1 MKFGHV
7 RSPWPTYSV
16 RSGNNVLNACVS
28 VGVPEAVA
36 KTIEIESDILFLQK
50 RVFGFVKDR
59 DDYIDITCYHPDY
72 EHLFKE

>member
-28 VGVPEAVA
+28 AGVPEAVA
-36 KTIEIESDILFLQK
+36 KTIEIKFDILFLQK
-50 RVFGFVKDR
+50 RIFGIVR
-59 DDYIDITCYHPDY
+59 DIDDGIDITCCHTDY